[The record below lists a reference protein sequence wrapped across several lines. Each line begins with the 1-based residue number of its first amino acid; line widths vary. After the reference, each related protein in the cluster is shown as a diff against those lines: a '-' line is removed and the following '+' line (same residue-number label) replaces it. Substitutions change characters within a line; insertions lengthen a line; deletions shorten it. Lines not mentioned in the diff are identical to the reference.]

1 MIGRLDN
8 RAERV
13 KRVTGEFMK
22 KNHLN
27 KPTATSRSIK
37 PGIRLII

>member
-13 KRVTGEFMK
+13 KRVTGEFM